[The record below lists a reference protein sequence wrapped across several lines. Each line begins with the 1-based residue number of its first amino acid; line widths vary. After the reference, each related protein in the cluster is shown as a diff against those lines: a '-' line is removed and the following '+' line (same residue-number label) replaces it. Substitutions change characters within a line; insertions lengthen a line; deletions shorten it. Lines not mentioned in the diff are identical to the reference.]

1 MPEIPVESA
10 VLRARTEQESYSN
23 SRSTSTRKEALVGWV
38 KESMNVMDKPT
49 GTTLDAAIKAN
60 LGALAE
66 LLADAANHADA
77 GERNIA
83 IGAIV
88 DLDRLLADA
97 IALHGATIALH
108 RRAQH

>member
-1 MPEIPVESA
+1 
-10 VLRARTEQESYSN
+10 
-23 SRSTSTRKEALVGWV
+23 
-38 KESMNVMDKPT
+38 MNKAND
-49 GTTLDAAIKAN
+49 TTIEAAIKAN

-66 LLADAANHADA
+66 LLADAANGAREACGHADA

-83 IGAIV
+83 IGTIV

-97 IALHGATIALH
+97 IALHGATVALH

>member
-1 MPEIPVESA
+1 
-10 VLRARTEQESYSN
+10 
-23 SRSTSTRKEALVGWV
+23 
-38 KESMNVMDKPT
+38 MNKPND
-49 GTTLDAAIKAN
+49 TTIEAAIKAN

-66 LLADAANHADA
+66 LLADAANGAREAQIHADA

-97 IALHGATIALH
+97 IALHGATVALH

>member
-1 MPEIPVESA
+1 M
-10 VLRARTEQESYSN
+10 
-23 SRSTSTRKEALVGWV
+23 K
-38 KESMNVMDKPT
+38 KPT
-49 GTTLDAAIKAN
+49 DTTIEAAIKAN
-60 LGALAE
+60 LGALAQ
-66 LLADAANHADA
+66 LLADAANGAREARSHADA

-97 IALHGATIALH
+97 IALHGATVALH

>member
-1 MPEIPVESA
+1 
-10 VLRARTEQESYSN
+10 
-23 SRSTSTRKEALVGWV
+23 
-38 KESMNVMDKPT
+38 MDKLT
-49 GTTLDAAIKAN
+49 DTTLDAAIKAN

-66 LLADAANHADA
+66 LLADAANGAREARGHADA

-97 IALHGATIALH
+97 IALHGATVALH

>member
-1 MPEIPVESA
+1 
-10 VLRARTEQESYSN
+10 
-23 SRSTSTRKEALVGWV
+23 
-38 KESMNVMDKPT
+38 MDKPDN
-49 GTTLDAAIKAN
+49 TTLDTAISAN
-60 LGALAE
+60 LGALTE
-66 LLADAANHADA
+66 LLADAANGAREARSHADA

-108 RRAQH
+108 RLARR